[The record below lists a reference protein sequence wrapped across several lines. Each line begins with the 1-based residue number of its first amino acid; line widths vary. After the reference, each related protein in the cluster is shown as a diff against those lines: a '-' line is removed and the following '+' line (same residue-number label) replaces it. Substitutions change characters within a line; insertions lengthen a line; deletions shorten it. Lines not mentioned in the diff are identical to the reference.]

1 MNEQAQIAAWAA
13 AHPQLTSV
21 LSLSALVVVVALTCL
36 AQLTLSPE
44 QAHANPRLASAIILA
59 QKLAP
64 VLRGVLKPLAGI
76 FLPKVALE
84 LVAALFPPGSSGP
97 LSAPPVST
105 PKGDGGAP

>member
-1 MNEQAQIAAWAA
+1 M
-13 AHPQLTSV
+13 
-21 LSLSALVVVVALTCL
+21 ALTCL

-97 LSAPPVST
+97 ASAPPVT
-105 PKGDGGAP
+105 VAKHDGGAP

>member
-1 MNEQAQIAAWAA
+1 M
-13 AHPQLTSV
+13 
-21 LSLSALVVVVALTCL
+21 SALVVVVALTCL

-97 LSAPPVST
+97 SSAPTGSG
-105 PKGDGGAP
+105 PKADGGAP